1 MKNYLIYFDTSPGGS
16 VVKNPSANAGDAK
29 DVNLILELGRFPG
42 VGNGNPLQYSC
53 WKILWTE
60 ESDWLQSVEL
70 QSQTTLSTHTAC
82 QMILAVLTGHY
93 TYTIF
98 RLVLLYYEMEIL
110 ACAFHWDSS
119 SLTIEL

>member
-1 MKNYLIYFDTSPGGS
+1 M
-16 VVKNPSANAGDAK
+16 VKNPSANAGDAK

-42 VGNGNPLQYSC
+42 VGNGNPLQLENSMDRGVRLAAVC
-53 WKILWTE
+53 GIAK
-60 ESDWLQSVEL
+60 
-70 QSQTTLSTHTAC
+70 SQTTLSTHTAC